1 MAAFP
6 SGRNSLDDVTNF
18 VSGIGQKKQ
27 NSKSCVSS
35 FQGGAFDNLSEE
47 VIHRAF
53 PDLGIDERL
62 REWTVDWPL
71 GYNNL
76 QDDIGVTA
84 NRAVLSPNQF
94 QYRSHR
100 TYEYATQAATDLYLR
115 TKYLFRH
122 LTQSDLPALGD
133 FGKL

>member
-62 REWTVDWPL
+62 REWTVD
-71 GYNNL
+71 
-76 QDDIGVTA
+76 
-84 NRAVLSPNQF
+84 
-94 QYRSHR
+94 
-100 TYEYATQAATDLYLR
+100 
-115 TKYLFRH
+115 
-122 LTQSDLPALGD
+122 
-133 FGKL
+133 